1 MALPRGFA
9 ASAGRLARESRFVFS
24 GSVDGSKRSSL
35 SILAG
40 GPGTIVTRVDDI
52 HLAGADLRNQRDR
65 LVTIVVADDAPDA
78 GERFVFF
85 TNPIMFGETMA
96 VREVGRIKQPD
107 DVEALAR
114 LMEKTET
121 EMADE
126 ELRDHV
132 ASTEAIVEGR
142 VRSTRDLSTV
152 SAETKGE
159 HDADWWAATIRV
171 ARKLKGDVGA
181 EVDVRFPTSRDRRWF
196 EVPRLRQGDQG
207 VFLLHR
213 DGEEHEGVHLALLH
227 PDDFIPSDDDRV
239 KDVTRHVSR

>member
-9 ASAGRLARESRFVFS
+9 ASARRFAGESRFVFS
-24 GSVDGSKRSSL
+24 GLVEGSRRSSL
-35 SILAG
+35 SILPG
-40 GPGTIVTRVDDI
+40 GPGTIVTRVEDI
-52 HLAGADLRNQRDR
+52 HIAAPDLRNQRDR
-65 LVTIVVADDAPDA
+65 VVTIVVTDEAPDA
-78 GERFVFF
+78 GDRFVFF

-96 VREVGRIKQPD
+96 VREVGRISQPD
-107 DVEALAR
+107 DDEALAR

-121 EMADE
+121 DMADE
-126 ELRDHV
+126 RLRDHV

-142 VRSTRDLSTV
+142 VRSTRNLSTV
-152 SAETKGE
+152 SADTKGE

-196 EVPRLRQGDQG
+196 EVPRLREGDEG
-207 VFLLHR
+207 VFMLHR
-213 DGEEHEGVHLALLH
+213 DGEEHDGVHLALLH

-239 KDVTRHVSR
+239 KDVNRHV